1 MTDAAAE
8 PANDGQPT
16 VEAAALAADA
26 AAVPEPQGAAAP
38 TPVAVPAAPPSI
50 ADERP
55 ELVVGAAFAGGL
67 VLALF
72 LKRLAR

>member
-1 MTDAAAE
+1 MDAAAQ
-8 PANDGQPT
+8 AASNGQPT
-16 VEAAALAADA
+16 VEHAALAPDA
-26 AAVPEPQGAAAP
+26 ASATGAAAP
-38 TPVAVPAAPPSI
+38 GLPAAPGALPPI

>member
-1 MTDAAAE
+1 MTEAAE

-16 VEAAALAADA
+16 VEASALAVD
-26 AAVPEPQGAAAP
+26 AVPEATGSAAP
-38 TPVAVPAAPPSI
+38 TPVAVPAAPPAL

>member
-1 MTDAAAE
+1 MTDPAAS
-8 PANDGQPT
+8 NGQPT
-16 VEAAALAADA
+16 VEQAALAPDA
-26 AAVPEPQGAAAP
+26 AASG
-38 TPVAVPAAPPSI
+38 TPAAPAALSPA

>member
-26 AAVPEPQGAAAP
+26 VPESASAAAP
-38 TPVAVPAAPPSI
+38 TPVAVPASPPAI